1 MLTQKSVN
9 HELRAEDVRI
19 GHAKLLAD
27 GKFPKLDGYYHCY
40 ASASDIRLL
49 RAETD
54 QEAWLST
61 PADCKPFLDDAGLFG
76 GFRFLT
82 NDDLYPTHVYF
93 LGEEDAG
100 YFFDTSSGAFGMR
113 HNSYIPEARDPRWA
127 EYYQLIDNGRL

>member
-1 MLTQKSVN
+1 MLTQKSVS
-9 HELRAEDVRI
+9 HELRAEDVLL

-40 ASASDIRLL
+40 ASALVIGML
-49 RAETD
+49 RDKTN
-54 QEAWLST
+54 QGAWIDT
-61 PADCKPFLDDAGLFG
+61 PANCRVLPGDAGLFE
-76 GFRFLT
+76 GFRFVV

-93 LGEEDAG
+93 LGQGGAG
-100 YFFDTSSGAFGMR
+100 YFFDTSSGAFGRR

>member
-1 MLTQKSVN
+1 MLTQKSVS

-27 GKFPKLDGYYHCY
+27 GKFPKLDGYYHCH
-40 ASASDIRLL
+40 ASTMAIGTL
-49 RAETD
+49 RTETN
-54 QEAWLST
+54 E
-61 PADCKPFLDDAGLFG
+61 
-76 GFRFLT
+76 GFRFII

-93 LGEEDAG
+93 LGEGDAG